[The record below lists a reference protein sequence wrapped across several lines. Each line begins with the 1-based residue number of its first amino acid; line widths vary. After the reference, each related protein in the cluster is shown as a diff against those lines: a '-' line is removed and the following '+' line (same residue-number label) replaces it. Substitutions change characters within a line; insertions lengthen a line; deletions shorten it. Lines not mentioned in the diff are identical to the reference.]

1 MRLAFTRLTTLLGV
15 SMLLGLVCLA
25 ACGRTPSDSGQSPRA
40 TSRPASPEQAR
51 MDELLRLNA
60 QLATDPAL
68 GSEYQ
73 SINAQFFA
81 GRLPAVRI
89 RWEPRL
95 AEVGPLIA
103 EGFRLDGATN
113 GEVILLNP
121 SLEADDEGFRRT
133 LVHEML
139 HVETK
144 DQDKEHGPVFQSRL
158 RQLSEQGAFVG
169 KVATEEEK
177 QDLQRSIKGTAGEL
191 EKTEIA
197 LTRTRAQLD
206 ADTARL
212 RAQPDAPDARAA
224 VADLQ
229 HRIDLYNADIQR
241 FNMDIARLN
250 QQIEE
255 YNLMVAYPDG
265 LDRERLAQR
274 TTLPGAR

>member
-1 MRLAFTRLTTLLGV
+1 
-15 SMLLGLVCLA
+15 
-25 ACGRTPSDSGQSPRA
+25 
-40 TSRPASPEQAR
+40 

-68 GSEYQ
+68 GAEYQ
-73 SINAQFFA
+73 AINTQFFD

-103 EGFRLDGATN
+103 EGFRLEGATD
-113 GEVILLNP
+113 GQVILLNP
-121 SLEADDEGFRRT
+121 SLEGDDQGFRRT
-133 LVHEML
+133 LVHEMV
-139 HVETK
+139 HVATR

-177 QDLQRSIKGTAGEL
+177 QELRRIIATGTTEL
-191 EKTEIA
+191 EKAEAT
-197 LTRTRAQLD
+197 LRQTRAQLD
-206 ADTARL
+206 AASARVQ
-212 RAQPDAPDARAA
+212 AQPDDPATRAA
-224 VADLQ
+224 VTDLQ
-229 HRIDLYNADIQR
+229 NRIDLFNADIQR
-241 FNMDIARLN
+241 FNGDAARLN
-250 QQIEE
+250 RQIEE

-265 LDRERLAQR
+265 LDRERLVQR

>member
-1 MRLAFTRLTTLLGV
+1 MRSRVRIGLAFRRLTTLLAV
-15 SMLLGLVCLA
+15 SMLPGIGCSEP
-25 ACGRTPSDSGQSPRA
+25 GPSTRA
-40 TSRPASPEQAR
+40 PVRPPSADQAKT
-51 MDELLRLNA
+51 DELMRLNA
-60 QLATDPAL
+60 QLASDPAL
-68 GSEYQ
+68 ASEYQ
-73 SINAQFFA
+73 AINTQFFA

-103 EGFRLDGATN
+103 EGFRLEGATN

-121 SLEADDEGFRRT
+121 SLETDDEGFRRT
-133 LVHEML
+133 LVHEMV

-144 DQDKEHGPVFQSRL
+144 DRDKEHGPVFQSRL

-177 QDLQRSIKGTAGEL
+177 QDLQRSIKATAGEL
-191 EKTEIA
+191 ERTESA
-197 LTRTRAQLD
+197 LTQTRAQIDTD
-206 ADTARL
+206 AARV
-212 RAQPDAPDARAA
+212 RAQPDGPEARAA
-224 VADLQ
+224 IADLQ

-241 FNMDIARLN
+241 FNMDVARLN